1 MLLRLKENT
10 FVKIFFWFT
19 GSDVFFISWQQNL
32 EPDMKY
38 FIFTESTPFLG
49 SLIFPPSQSGKMR
62 EPGSEVNLKSEIDG
76 IVKLSFFYL
85 N

>member
-38 FIFTESTPFLG
+38 FIFTESTP
-49 SLIFPPSQSGKMR
+49 PSQSGKMR